1 VANLAITETTLA
13 LAQVD
18 PLTAQQVAAFP
29 ALPSNAAQII
39 AAMQAANCPLTQVQ
53 INALDASITGVLND
67 TPMPLALVQ
76 LTLSNA
82 GVSTLTAQQI
92 AVLNVTGFPLTI
104 AEIVAALITGSLP
117 LTNSQVW
124 ALNA

>member
-1 VANLAITETTLA
+1 VASLSITETTLA

-18 PLTAQQVAAFP
+18 PLTAQQIAAFP

-67 TPMPLALVQ
+67 TPMSLALVQ

-104 AEIVAALITGSLP
+104 AEIVAALITEGLP